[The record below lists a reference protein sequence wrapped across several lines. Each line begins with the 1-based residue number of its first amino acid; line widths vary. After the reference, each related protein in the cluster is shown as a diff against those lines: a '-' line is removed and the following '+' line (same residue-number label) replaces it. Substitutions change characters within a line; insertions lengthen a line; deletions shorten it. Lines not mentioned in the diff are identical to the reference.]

1 MNIYYS
7 GGGELPQNK
16 WNKDNIR
23 VIVNTSEDEEVI
35 KKLKDIWNRFIAQLI
50 MERIVKLPEEI
61 QVKFLDEIK
70 NR

>member
-1 MNIYYS
+1 
-7 GGGELPQNK
+7 LPQNK

>member
-1 MNIYYS
+1 LNIYYS